1 MKSVVCSHTSHK
13 WLNEVPAVPA
23 AWGRH
28 SSGLGS
34 HSLKL
39 PVFHQEGADG
49 LHLNFLIRLLLEA
62 QRWIRVS
69 PSLWSAQGGLGP
81 LQSALEL
88 SLNLIIRTPAL
99 PCITNCAVFPPS
111 LCLFTSTKRTHCSSA
126 PLVPQPRI
134 LRCPKGTFWGVV
146 TWSQLSHLFLTCSS
160 VLL

>member
-1 MKSVVCSHTSHK
+1 MRSLLSQRPGVPTVLGLVHTLK
-13 WLNEVPAVPA
+13 FPA
-23 AWGRH
+23 
-28 SSGLGS
+28 
-34 HSLKL
+34 
-39 PVFHQEGADG
+39 FHQESADG

-88 SLNLIIRTPAL
+88 SLNLIIRTPTL

-111 LCLFTSTKRTHCSSA
+111 LCLFAGAKRTNCSSA
-126 PLVPQPRI
+126 PLVPQPRF
-134 LRCPKGTFWGVV
+134 LWCPKGTFLGVV
-146 TWSQLSHLFLTCSS
+146 TWSRLSHLFLTCSS